1 MFSAL
6 SRVRFN
12 TSFGSYL
19 ILFCV
24 LQLIFLLC
32 ISSVTFTVRHY
43 LMAYCQQDI
52 SQLLERY
59 LGHRATGVIVSKQQ
73 PQGLMGLTFVRLIS
87 ESEQSFYSDQPNSRV
102 DFKGL
107 INLDPQHSAVWISL
121 EEPQHRGSWVVVA
134 KELENGNV
142 IQAGAEYRY
151 ALELYNNI
159 KTSMSILAGM
169 SIFVAL
175 GVTLFCRNRSLAL
188 IHTAERSLARIVSH
202 NKEHLLEDSGKSEL
216 ANLYQTINQLVIQNR
231 QLVKEM
237 QESLDNV
244 AHDLRTPITR
254 LRSVAEYG
262 LQQESP
268 EKLVEALSDCLEESE
283 RVSSMLG
290 IMMSVV
296 EAEAGTMQLSR
307 EKISLQGTIADV
319 LGLYEY
325 VADENNIDL
334 QMNID
339 PDVMIDADKTRITQ
353 VWANLVDNAVKYG
366 NPGGHVTV
374 SAKQEG
380 RNIAILFEDDGMG
393 ISSSE
398 IARIWE
404 RLFRGDRS
412 RTQQGLGLGLN
423 YVKAV
428 IEAHDGT
435 VQVRSTLGKGS
446 CFEVRLPVI
455 QGAFKQDYVGAKSQI
470 RGA

>member
-6 SRVRFN
+6 SRIVFN
-12 TSFGSYL
+12 RSFRGYL
-19 ILFCV
+19 LLFCILQV
-24 LQLIFLLC
+24 LFLVS
-32 ISSVTFTVRHY
+32 IGAVTFTVREH
-43 LMAYCQQDI
+43 LMAYCEQDI
-52 SQLLERY
+52 SRLLEGY
-59 LGHRATGVIVSKQQ
+59 LRHRATGVIVSKRQT
-73 PQGLMGLTFVRLIS
+73 QGLMGLAFVRLIS
-87 ESEQSFYSDQPNSRV
+87 ENEQFFYSDQPNSNV

-107 INLDPQHSAVWISL
+107 INLDPQQSAVWISL
-121 EEPQHRGSWVVVA
+121 EEPQYRGSWVVAA
-134 KELENGNV
+134 KKLENGNV
-142 IQAGAEYRY
+142 IQAGKEYKY
-151 ALELYNNI
+151 VLELYGSI
-159 KTSMSILAGM
+159 KRSMSIIAGI
-169 SIFVAL
+169 SFFIAL
-175 GVTLFCRNRSLAL
+175 GIALFCRERSLAL
-188 IHTAERSLARIVSH
+188 IQTAERSLARIVSH
-202 NKEHLLEDSGKSEL
+202 NREHLLEDSGESEL
-216 ANLYQTINQLVIQNR
+216 TSLYQTINQLVIQNR
-231 QLVKEM
+231 QLIREM

-268 EKLVEALSDCLEESE
+268 EKLVDALSDCLEESE

-307 EKISLQGTIADV
+307 EKIRLHGTIADV

-325 VADENNIDL
+325 VADEKNIDL
-334 QMNID
+334 LMNID
-339 PDVMIDADKTRITQ
+339 PDLMIKADKTRITQ
-353 VWANLVDNAVKYG
+353 AWANLVDNAIKYG
-366 NPGGHVTV
+366 KPGGHVSV
-374 SAKQEG
+374 SAKQQ
-380 RNIAILFEDDGMG
+380 NANLSILFEDDGMG

-446 CFEVRLPVI
+446 CFEVQLPVI
-455 QGAFKQDYVGAKSQI
+455 QGELKKDYVGAKSQI